1 MRILAFIVAFL
12 LTSNLLTAQDALFN
26 HYGKSEGLSSN
37 EIYDIAQD
45 NAGRIWVATSKG
57 LVTLEGLSFQ
67 LNPSSRIVQG
77 SFVVGFFESE
87 GILGCYTAE
96 GRLFYIKDNKVS
108 PIALNTQLQSAIA
121 GKIVNQARID
131 DAGNIW
137 MSNIIGSGLIEIQPS
152 TRKVVNHDEPGA
164 YKYIVRQLSDNN
176 YIVGSSKPTANSASV
191 NQLKVFFNE
200 IELEISLSGNSE
212 YNKSKFSALQNK
224 SYLFS
229 AGAEVVNFS
238 EKGILARLF
247 TEKKVECLFEDSE
260 QKIWI
265 GLNQGGVI
273 CFPTGDISS
282 RNRIEYLSNKTITA
296 IYEDS
301 DNNLWLATA
310 NSGIYQYSLNS
321 NITYVSPDINS
332 SLSRDTGRYVQAIRI
347 DNPSPEGSL
356 SNAIE
361 SDTIAP
367 KIYISS
373 IKINNQDTVLLSNYE
388 LRAEQNF
395 IRLSFV
401 GSAPGNPG
409 VFQYRYKL
417 PGIDQ
422 KWVYTSSSYVQ
433 YTMLPPGNYLF
444 SVEAMNKSGIW
455 SKESAQIQIE
465 ILPHFYQTLWFKL
478 LLAGIISLLVI
489 FSVWIYSRSIRKKEQ
504 EKSEVNKKIANLE
517 LLALRAQ
524 MNPHFIFNT
533 LSSIQHFISGNN
545 SEEALKYLSKF
556 AKLMRVILD
565 NSKKKFISIA
575 DEINAISL
583 YLDLEKLRF
592 KNKFDYHIT
601 VHPDIDKE
609 YDEMPS
615 MLVQPY
621 LENAVLHGIAHK
633 KTSGKIDIELYLEN
647 DYLVVCVQD
656 DGVGRK
662 KAQEI
667 RSKQPKYHKSQGM
680 SITEDRLNIIN
691 KVNDSDLSV
700 TIEDIDPDNI
710 EESGTRVKIY
720 VPLNRD

>member
-1 MRILAFIVAFL
+1 VY
-12 LTSNLLTAQDALFN
+12 FN
-26 HYGKSEGLSSN
+26 IDKLS
-37 EIYDIAQD
+37 
-45 NAGRIWVATSKG
+45 
-57 LVTLEGLSFQ
+57 
-67 LNPSSRIVQG
+67 
-77 SFVVGFFESE
+77 
-87 GILGCYTAE
+87 
-96 GRLFYIKDNKVS
+96 
-108 PIALNTQLQSAIA
+108 
-121 GKIVNQARID
+121 
-131 DAGNIW
+131 
-137 MSNIIGSGLIEIQPS
+137 
-152 TRKVVNHDEPGA
+152 
-164 YKYIVRQLSDNN
+164 
-176 YIVGSSKPTANSASV
+176 
-191 NQLKVFFNE
+191 
-200 IELEISLSGNSE
+200 
-212 YNKSKFSALQNK
+212 
-224 SYLFS
+224 
-229 AGAEVVNFS
+229 
-238 EKGILARLF
+238 
-247 TEKKVECLFEDSE
+247 
-260 QKIWI
+260 
-265 GLNQGGVI
+265 
-273 CFPTGDISS
+273 
-282 RNRIEYLSNKTITA
+282 
-296 IYEDS
+296 
-301 DNNLWLATA
+301 
-310 NSGIYQYSLNS
+310 
-321 NITYVSPDINS
+321 
-332 SLSRDTGRYVQAIRI
+332 
-347 DNPSPEGSL
+347 
-356 SNAIE
+356 
-361 SDTIAP
+361 
-367 KIYISS
+367 
-373 IKINNQDTVLLSNYE
+373 
-388 LRAEQNF
+388 
-395 IRLSFV
+395 
-401 GSAPGNPG
+401 
-409 VFQYRYKL
+409 
-417 PGIDQ
+417 GIDQ

-615 MLVQPY
+615 KLVQQY
-621 LENAVLHGIAHK
+621 RENAVLHVIAHK